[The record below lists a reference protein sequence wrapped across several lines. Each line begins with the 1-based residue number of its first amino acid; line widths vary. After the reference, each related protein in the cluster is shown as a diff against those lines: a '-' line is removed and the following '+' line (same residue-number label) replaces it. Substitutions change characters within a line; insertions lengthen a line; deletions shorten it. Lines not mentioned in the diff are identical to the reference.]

1 MPTYM
6 YAIVHA
12 VTLSKKPQRSSTV
25 QEHHLL
31 LLHKQAHDKLALL
44 HAYKNRARLTV
55 CEVGIYLREVSTL
68 KNTSTTP
75 LPYPLLVFCIIIRPC
90 IAGYHK
96 EYVITDILTTV
107 FAIRSLHGV
116 LQQSIQVALG
126 LGVMSLMIRNN
137 AFCFA
142 LCLTFSVAK

>member
-68 KNTSTTP
+68 
-75 LPYPLLVFCIIIRPC
+75 
-90 IAGYHK
+90 
-96 EYVITDILTTV
+96 
-107 FAIRSLHGV
+107 
-116 LQQSIQVALG
+116 
-126 LGVMSLMIRNN
+126 
-137 AFCFA
+137 
-142 LCLTFSVAK
+142 